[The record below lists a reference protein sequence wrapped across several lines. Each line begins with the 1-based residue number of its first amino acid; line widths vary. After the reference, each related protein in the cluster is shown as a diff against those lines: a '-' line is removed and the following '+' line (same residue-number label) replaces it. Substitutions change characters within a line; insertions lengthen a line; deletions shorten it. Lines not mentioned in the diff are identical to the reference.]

1 MRARQ
6 LAKPSSCCYPLRKC
20 RQPMAGEK
28 MKYAKRLDCTA
39 LPALFRR
46 ERVVVWQARR
56 QLQRG
61 GKKEGNEIP
70 CATRDAA
77 VKPSVAE
84 FVQMLTED
92 KKGSTD
98 CRSQNDKAKTLTGTI
113 VKCFLPIQ
121 TNICT
126 NILWYHIWA
135 VFSWSVRKTVVA
147 IKLNKACV
155 SLNILLIN

>member
-1 MRARQ
+1 M
-6 LAKPSSCCYPLRKC
+6 S
-20 RQPMAGEK
+20 
-28 MKYAKRLDCTA
+28 
-39 LPALFRR
+39 PANGRR
-46 ERVVVWQARR
+46 EDEVCQAIGLHSTTRIISSGEGSSLTGPTTR
-56 QLQRG
+56 

-126 NILWYHIWA
+126 NIL
-135 VFSWSVRKTVVA
+135 
-147 IKLNKACV
+147 
-155 SLNILLIN
+155 